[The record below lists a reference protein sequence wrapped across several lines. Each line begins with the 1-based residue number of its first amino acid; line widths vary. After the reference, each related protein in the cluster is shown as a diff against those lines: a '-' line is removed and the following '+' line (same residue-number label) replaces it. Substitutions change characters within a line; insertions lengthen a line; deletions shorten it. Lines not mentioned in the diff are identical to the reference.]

1 MKRALMT
8 RPLCPNR
15 LKRQSVKEHADLR
28 LTKGRFFGRA
38 MTRPEIELN
47 TRTGKLIM
55 TGSAIEAATQRIY
68 ESLAADNV
76 DIDLHIANLKAALA
90 QAGMKEVVLD
100 PGKLVQNNRSGRKLL
115 QAYFRQRGVSV
126 SYLAS

>member
-1 MKRALMT
+1 
-8 RPLCPNR
+8 
-15 LKRQSVKEHADLR
+15 
-28 LTKGRFFGRA
+28 
-38 MTRPEIELN
+38 
-47 TRTGKLIM
+47 M

-100 PGKLVQNNRSGRKLL
+100 PANWSRIIVQAASF
-115 QAYFRQRGVSV
+115 FR
-126 SYLAS
+126 LIFASAACQ

>member
-1 MKRALMT
+1 MT
-8 RPLCPNR
+8 DN
-15 LKRQSVKEHADLR
+15 
-28 LTKGRFFGRA
+28 
-38 MTRPEIELN
+38 
-47 TRTGKLIM
+47 
-55 TGSAIEAATQRIY
+55 AIEEATQRIY

-76 DIDLHIANLKAALA
+76 DIDLHIANLKAAMA
-90 QAGMKEVVLD
+90 QAGKKEVVLD